1 MHISLI
7 DTMLNRGLIC
17 QATADDLNL
26 KYAPSTYTFNEV
38 SLVEGVPIR
47 KHEGKIKTFD
57 FALPYLFGDGVTPL
71 PDVERCL
78 ATTKEQGLFLDWSL
92 GASPSFAASSLHDY
106 IARGFAVR
114 ASPAIYT
121 GEDTKTHWLRS
132 PKKKKYTQRV
142 LEANTVQARPIEN
155 IPNWLQLVTV
165 SCEDYGT
172 SDVATCMYL
181 SYLEYIN
188 GNPSYLILELVED
201 GKIAAIV
208 SLYKAKTPNVVG
220 NVWQYQFILKL
231 RKEPIAKLG
240 ALLCAEYL
248 HKEYGDTLLDL
259 TSDISMYYP
268 MYQTYKFNVSNCWLP
283 LAVMDSFVSSD
294 LPKFEI
300 KEPYLLDNEVVGKSR
315 VLSVKDTPTHVDGS
329 FGIDYPQQQFFNT
342 GWTL

>member
-1 MHISLI
+1 MHKSLI
-7 DTMLNRGLIC
+7 DCMVSRGLIC
-17 QATADDLNL
+17 QTTADDLNL
-26 KYAPSTYTFNEV
+26 KYAPSTYTFNNV
-38 SLVEGVPIR
+38 SVVEGVPIR
-47 KHEGKIKTFD
+47 EHEGKVKSFD
-57 FALPYLFGDGVTPL
+57 FALPYLFGDGVSPL

-78 ATTKEQGLFLDWSL
+78 AATKGRGLFLDWSL
-92 GASPSFAASSLHDY
+92 GASPSFAVSSLHDY
-106 IARGFAVR
+106 IERGFAVR

-121 GEDTKTHWLRS
+121 GEETSTHWLRS

-142 LEANTVQARPIEN
+142 LESNTVYARPIEN
-155 IPNWLQLVTV
+155 IPNWLQLATV
-165 SCEDYGT
+165 ACEDYGT
-172 SDVATCMYL
+172 ADVATCVYL

-188 GNPSYLILELVED
+188 GSPSYLVLELVD
-201 GKIAAIV
+201 GDEVVAIV
-208 SLYKAKTPNVVG
+208 SLYRADTPNVVG

-248 HKEYGDTLLDL
+248 HTEYGDTLLDL

-268 MYQTYKFNVSNCWLP
+268 MYQTYKFNVSNCWVP

-300 KEPYLLDNEVVGKSR
+300 KEPYLLDNTVIGKSR
-315 VLSVKDTPTHVDGS
+315 ILSVKDTPTNVDGH
-329 FGIDYPQQQFFNT
+329 FDIDYPQQQFFNE

>member
-1 MHISLI
+1 MNNSLI
-7 DTMLNRGLIC
+7 DCMVSRGLVC
-17 QATADDLNL
+17 QATADNLNL
-26 KYAPSTYTFNEV
+26 KNAPSTYTFNNV
-38 SLVEGVPIR
+38 SVIDGVPIR
-47 KHEGKIKTFD
+47 EHVGKIKTFD
-57 FALPYLFGDGVTPL
+57 FALPYLFGDGVSSL
-71 PDVERCL
+71 HDVERCL
-78 ATTKEQGLFLDWSL
+78 ATTKERGLFLDWPV
-92 GASPSFAASSLHDY
+92 GASPSFATSSLHEY
-106 IARGFAVR
+106 IERGFAVR

-121 GEDTKTHWLRS
+121 GEDTNTHWLRS

-142 LEANTVQARPIEN
+142 LDSNTVVARPIES

-165 SCEDYGT
+165 SCDDYGT
-172 SDVATCMYL
+172 ADVATCMYL

-188 GNPSYLILELVED
+188 GNPSYLILELVEGD
-201 GKIAAIV
+201 EVAAIV

-283 LAVMDSFVSSD
+283 LAVIDSFVSSD

-300 KEPYLLDNEVVGKSR
+300 KEPYLLDNTVVGSSR
-315 VLSVKDTPTHVDGS
+315 ILSVKDTPTHVDGS
-329 FGIDYPQQQFFNT
+329 FDIDYPQQQFFNK